1 MWFDKRDTE
10 SAKIHYVAYYKSI
23 ELKKCLKISPGH
35 YYFRGYEITYIEDR
49 PHNKKWG
56 IAKVSNYRTDTILF
70 RTKTECIKKINEILS
85 EKEL

>member
-1 MWFDKRDTE
+1 MCVIVNIVKTYIKVILCGGELLVYMWFDKRDTE

-49 PHNKKWG
+49 PHSKKWG
-56 IAKVSNYRTDTILF
+56 IAKVSN
-70 RTKTECIKKINEILS
+70 
-85 EKEL
+85 